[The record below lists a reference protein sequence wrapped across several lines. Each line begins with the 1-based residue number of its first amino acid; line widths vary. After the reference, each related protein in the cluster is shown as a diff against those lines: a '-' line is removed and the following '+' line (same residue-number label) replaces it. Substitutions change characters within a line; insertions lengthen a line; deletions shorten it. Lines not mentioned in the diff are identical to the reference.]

1 MRSGWKL
8 KASAAAALACIL
20 ALSFAAPA
28 SAQRKE
34 GVDLALVLA
43 VDVSGSMDEEEQA
56 IQRQGYADAFRSGAV
71 QNAVRNAGSNGRI
84 AVAFVEWSEEAA
96 TVVDWTI
103 IGNSAQAKAFADN
116 LSAEPINRGRRTS
129 ISTGLQSSIDL
140 FDASPYFAARKVIDI
155 SGDGAN
161 NSGAPVEE
169 ARDAANAKNIIVNG
183 LPIMLNPPRPNDAQD
198 LEAYYRDCVKT
209 GRGSFVL
216 GVHSLQEMAG
226 TIRNKL
232 VTEISDA
239 GPREGGFIPAQAVLA
254 PPGSGKA
261 DCLVGERNRNRGG
274 YGGFTPGFGGGGGGG
289 GPNGGGVG
297 PGN

>member
-8 KASAAAALACIL
+8 KGGAAAALACIL

-28 SAQRKE
+28 VAQRKE

-56 IQRQGYADAFRSGAV
+56 IQRQGYADAFRHGAV
-71 QNAVRNAGSNGRI
+71 QSAVRNAGSNGRI

-96 TVVDWTI
+96 TVVDWTV
-103 IGNSAQAKAFADN
+103 IGNAAQAKAFADQ
-116 LSAEPINRGRRTS
+116 LTAEPINRGRRTS
-129 ISTGLQSSIDL
+129 ISMGLQASMDL
-140 FDASPYFAARKVIDI
+140 FDAMPFLATRKVIDI

-169 ARDAANAKNIIVNG
+169 ARDAANAKNIIING

-216 GVHSLQEMAG
+216 GVHSLAEMAG

-232 VTEISDA
+232 VTEISDL
-239 GPREGGFIPAQAVLA
+239 GPRQGGFIPAQAVIA
-254 PPGSGKA
+254 PPANGKA
-261 DCLVGERNRNRGG
+261 DCMVGERNRNRGG
-274 YGGFTPGFGGGGGGG
+274 YGGYTPGFGGGGPPNVGGG
-289 GPNGGGVG
+289 AG